1 MHDKTLQEI
10 LEQAR
15 FLVQEVA
22 VDEAYRL
29 LKVGG
34 QATFLD
40 MREPEELSLGYI
52 KGSVF
57 IRGDELEMQA
67 RHLLPDKKAPVVL
80 YCGSG
85 IRSLLTAQTLKE
97 MGYGDVRTLAGGI
110 EAWKAAGYEVVTNG
124 LLTLEQLTHYSRQII
139 LREIGVEGQRRL
151 LDAKV
156 LLVGAGGLGSP
167 AAMYLAASGVGTL
180 GIADFDRVDKT
191 NLNRQILHGYG
202 DVGKPKVQSAEETI
216 NRLNPEVKV
225 VTFKEKLSPQNA
237 LAIINEF
244 DVVLDGSDNFPTK
257 YLLNDASFLAGK
269 PYVFGAAVR
278 FEGQASVFY
287 PQGGGPCLRCM
298 MPTPPRQDLVPT

>member
-34 QATFLD
+34 QTTFLD